1 MSQENVR
8 ATTPPDPPA
17 WYPATFR
24 GSPADSVDLDN
35 GYSSP
40 EEAARGDIPGEFVTI
55 ADIRIEGDYAVVSM
69 LTNDRPPFEPVE
81 EPVIR
86 IGSQWFPM

>member
-1 MSQENVR
+1 M
-8 ATTPPDPPA
+8 ATTPPDPPS
-17 WYPATFR
+17 WYPVRFR
-24 GSPADSVDLDN
+24 GDPADSVDLEN
-35 GYSSP
+35 GYGSP
-40 EEAARGDIPGEFVTI
+40 EEAARGDIPEQFVTI

-69 LTNDRPPFEPVE
+69 LTNGRPTYELDG

>member
-17 WYPATFR
+17 WYPVTFR
-24 GSPADSVDLDN
+24 GDPADSVDLDN

-40 EEAARGDIPGEFVTI
+40 EEAARGDIPEEFVTI

-81 EPVIR
+81 EAVIR
-86 IGSQWFPM
+86 IGSKWFPM